1 MIVPADHTAGKHSLR
16 WCFYE
21 DRQIG
26 KKETLIIAAG
36 SLFLRKSIM
45 PGVKKKARRKA
56 ERMKKKAGLAEK
68 H

>member
-1 MIVPADHTAGKHSLR
+1 MIVPADHTAGKHALR

-45 PGVKKKARRKA
+45 PGVKKRRAAKLSA
-56 ERMKKKAGLAEK
+56 
-68 H
+68 

>member
-1 MIVPADHTAGKHSLR
+1 MRYDGVFMKI
-16 WCFYE
+16 
-21 DRQIG
+21 DRSV

>member
-1 MIVPADHTAGKHSLR
+1 MIVPADHTAGKHALR

-26 KKETLIIAAG
+26 KKGNPDNRGGISFPEEEYNA
-36 SLFLRKSIM
+36 RRE
-45 PGVKKKARRKA
+45 KKARRKA
-56 ERMKKKAGLAEK
+56 ERMKKKAGLTEK